1 MSNERDPRLQ
11 ALFAEADEALDDSE
25 FTRHIMDKMR
35 RRKMQRRLSAVLA
48 VLALLVV
55 ASQFLQSLQPVAV
68 VVTQV
73 LTIELIDLGNS
84 PAGWILAPINNLAT
98 VLIILGKGL
107 EVSWG
112 RVRQSTY
119 TN

>member
-11 ALFAEADEALDDSE
+11 VLFAEADEALDDSG
-25 FTRHIMDKMR
+25 FTRQTMKEMR
-35 RRKMQRRLSAVLA
+35 RRRMQRRLGTVLA
-48 VLALLVV
+48 VLALMVV

-73 LTIELIDLGNS
+73 LTIELINLGNS
-84 PAGWILAPINNLAT
+84 PASWILAPINNLAT
-98 VLIILGKGL
+98 VLIVVGKGL
-107 EVSWG
+107 KVSWD
-112 RVRQSTY
+112 RVRQSIY